1 MAISRN
7 TMKHSLN
14 KKFIIGVIVIIVPI
28 LGLIF
33 TGIAAN
39 LIKQAKAQTLEKARV
54 VADTIILTR
63 QWVTDCD
70 GGIFVPVQSL
80 GAENIDDIIQCRYNT
95 PIGPIQMFTPAMV
108 TKKLSE
114 YSMKKKSYSI
124 KLSSLFPISSDN
136 MADDFE

>member
-14 KKFIIGVIVIIVPI
+14 KKFIIGVIVIIAPI

-33 TGIAAN
+33 TWIGAN
-39 LIKQAKAQTLEKARV
+39 LVKQAKAQTLEKARI

-80 GAENIDDIIQCRYNT
+80 GAGNIDDIIQSGARVLN
-95 PIGPIQMFTPAMV
+95 PWA
-108 TKKLSE
+108 L
-114 YSMKKKSYSI
+114 
-124 KLSSLFPISSDN
+124 
-136 MADDFE
+136 